1 MRMQVYSGRLFAH
14 LHAATPEAA
23 ALLQA
28 SADALPAHEISEL
41 TAAVLSIFE
50 DTEWLLSD
58 GASPPDAAAGGLA
71 YEKQARRMLTYA
83 DVC

>member
-23 ALLQA
+23 LLLQA
-28 SADALPAHEISEL
+28 SADTLPAHAISEL
-41 TAAVLSIFE
+41 TTAVLSIFE

-58 GASPPDAAAGGLA
+58 GESPADAAAGGLGDERLA
-71 YEKQARRMLTYA
+71 
-83 DVC
+83 

>member
-1 MRMQVYSGRLFAH
+1 MMQVYSGRLFAH
-14 LHAATPEAA
+14 LHAATPEAEQ
-23 ALLQA
+23 LLLA
-28 SADALPAHEISEL
+28 NADALPVHDISEL

-58 GASPPDAAAGGLA
+58 GASPADAAAGGLVD
-71 YEKQARRMLTYA
+71 ERQARRMLTYA